1 VVVVQDVIVGPV
13 LQQVVSM
20 IRTRPRHVVVLD
32 PTPAAIATRAA
43 NRAKSGYVDGWE
55 PKALVT
61 ALRETTPR
69 IGLWLDSRTQQ
80 PAETV
85 QAILLTSEAGRA
97 GALG

>member
-1 VVVVQDVIVGPV
+1 MIVGPV

-97 GALG
+97 GASG